1 MTIDCVVNQP
11 KDIFLDNIGAS
22 MTTAVTGTAT
32 AFLYRTLKDRLRLLP
47 TSIGTYTLTV
57 GGVSETINV
66 VDDVSGGATTASGV
80 FVGDSTTLATGH
92 GGWVKFIKDYL
103 NSRLT
108 LLGSV
113 ATAGYNHEGYSGTT
127 WAWHATNASS
137 PFTSATD
144 TLDIAAWETAIG
156 ATPDFIVFMLGIND
170 FFSASTTGF
179 DTTVATALGH
189 ADTLIA
195 AIEAQ
200 MPSTQ
205 IFVGTPLPGNARTTG
220 PTWSTNRA
228 DNKLKF
234 QRAAKLY
241 ADHFSSARLIKTHV
255 EIDPWRGYPTADAV
269 HPNTAGA
276 QGSEIVARNIRHS
289 LAARVN
295 VSGWAA

>member
-1 MTIDCVVNQP
+1 MTIDCVVDQA
-11 KDIFLDNIGAS
+11 KDIFLDNIGAPLNA
-22 MTTAVTGTAT
+22 AVSGTAT
-32 AFLYRTLKDRLRLLP
+32 SYLHRTLKDRLRLAP
-47 TSIGTYTLTV
+47 TSTGTSTLTV

-66 VDDVSGGATTASGV
+66 VDDVTGGATTASGV
-80 FVGDSTTLATGH
+80 FCGDSTTLATGH
-92 GGWVKFIKDYL
+92 GGWVKYIKDYFTT
-103 NSRLT
+103 RLT
-108 LLGSV
+108 LLGTQS
-113 ATAGYNHEGYSGTT
+113 TAGYAHEGHSGKT
-127 WAWHATNASS
+127 WEWMATHADS
-137 PFTSATD
+137 PFTSGTD

-170 FFSASTTGF
+170 FFAASTTGF
-179 DTTVATALGH
+179 DATVTTALGH

-200 MPSTQ
+200 MSGCQ

-220 PTWSTNRA
+220 PTWSSNRA

-255 EIDPWRGYPTADAV
+255 EIDPWRGYPEADGV
-269 HPNTAGA
+269 HPNTSGG
-276 QGSEIVARNIRHS
+276 QGSELVAKNLRHS
-289 LAARVN
+289 LAARVS